1 MLKAD
6 DLVILLEVARSG
18 TLKAAADA
26 LGVNHTTVARRVRDL
41 ERRLGVPVIS
51 STSRGTHLTE
61 FGQALIP
68 AAEQVEAGLR
78 RASALTDA
86 RDHQELSGLVRV
98 SAPEAFSAWFV
109 APAVAKLHA
118 SHPGLHVELTTDT
131 RPLLQG
137 SGADVEVGLSRS
149 TARRADLVHLS
160 DYVLG
165 LYATQPYLDRKGV
178 PGDVAQLAEHSI
190 IYYIQGLLRVE
201 DLLVIRG
208 QRVHIASNSVFSQLE
223 AARAGGGVALLPR
236 FVALRYPDLVGV
248 LPEQVRPALTFV
260 AALAPAHLRRS
271 AAPQVLDAIRRE
283 VHGRLHE
290 LQP

>member
-1 MLKAD
+1 MKAD
-6 DLVILLEVARSG
+6 DLVILLEVARAG

-26 LGVNHTTVARRVRDL
+26 LGVNHTTVARRIREL

-61 FGQALIP
+61 LGQALVP
-68 AAEQVEAGLR
+68 AAEQVEQALD
-78 RASALTDA
+78 RASAVRTA
-86 RDHQELSGLVRV
+86 RDDQELSGLVRV
-98 SAPEAFSAWFV
+98 SAPETFSACFV
-109 APAVAKLHA
+109 APAVSRLHVR
-118 SHPGLHVELTTDT
+118 HPGLHVEVTAAT

-137 SGADVEVGLSRS
+137 SGADVEVGLSQS

-160 DYVLG
+160 DYTLG
-165 LYATQPYLDRKGV
+165 LYATRSYLDRRGT
-178 PGDVAQLAEHSI
+178 PRDVADMEGHSV

-201 DLLVIRG
+201 DLIVIRDR
-208 QRVHIASNSVFSQLE
+208 RVHIACSSVFSQLE

-236 FVALRYPDLVGV
+236 FLAVRHPDLVPV

-271 AAPQVLDAIRRE
+271 AAPQVLEAIRRE
-283 VHGRLHE
+283 VSDRADE
-290 LQP
+290 LVP